1 MNRLILSIETS
12 SKICSVGLL
21 SNGKNLGLIE
31 KLDSRKH
38 AELLPEFVEKLF
50 EKNKVQIKL
59 IDAIAVSIG
68 PGSFTGLRV
77 GLSFAKGIAYA
88 IKCPIIPV
96 PTILSIAYSMKKK
109 KPTSGI
115 MRSHGEKV
123 FFQEFMW
130 DFEKPIAKF
139 RPVFGEFNDFKNK
152 LKNSFHY
159 NCGDI
164 TKSDDIPE
172 AYPSSISVA
181 KLSTIYF
188 KEWLK
193 ENPSDLT
200 SDYIY
205 PYKTN

>member
-1 MNRLILSIETS
+1 MSRLILSIETS

-21 SNGKNLGLIE
+21 SNGKNLGFIE
-31 KLDSRKH
+31 ELDGRKH
-38 AELLPEFVEKLF
+38 AELLPEFVEKLLK
-50 EKNKVQIKL
+50 KNKVQVKS

-77 GLSFAKGIAYA
+77 GLSFAKGVAYA

-96 PTILSIAYSMKKK
+96 PTILSIAYSLRKK

-115 MRSHGEKV
+115 IRSHGEKV
-123 FFQEFMW
+123 FFQDFRW
-130 DFEKPIAKF
+130 DFEKPIIKS
-139 RPVFGEFNDFKNK
+139 RPIFGELNEFKNK
-152 LKNSFHY
+152 LENSFHY
-159 NCGDI
+159 DCKDI
-164 TKSDDIPE
+164 IKEGSIPE

-193 ENPSDLT
+193 ENPYDLT

>member
-21 SNGKNLGLIE
+21 KNGKNLGTIE
-31 KLDSRKH
+31 KSDSRKH
-38 AELLPEFVEKLF
+38 AELLPEFVQNLLK
-50 EKNKVQIKL
+50 KNKFEIKS

-96 PTILSIAYSMKKK
+96 PTILSMAYGLKKH

-115 MRSHGEKV
+115 MRSHGEKI
-123 FFQEFMW
+123 FFQEFRW
-130 DFEKPIAKF
+130 DLEKPIVKSK
-139 RPVFGEFNDFKNK
+139 PILGELDDFNKK
-152 LKNSFHY
+152 IENSFHY
-159 NCGDI
+159 DCSDI
-164 TKSDDIPE
+164 ITASEILK
-172 AYPSSISVA
+172 AYPSSISIA

-188 KEWLK
+188 KEWIN
-193 ENPSDLT
+193 ENPSDLI

-205 PYKTN
+205 PYKTK

>member
-1 MNRLILSIETS
+1 MNKLILSIETS

-21 SNGKNLGLIE
+21 MNGKNLGSIE
-31 KLDSRKH
+31 ELDGRKH

-50 EKNKVQIKL
+50 ENNKVQVKL

-96 PTILSIAYSMKKK
+96 PTILSLAYSLKKH
-109 KPTSGI
+109 KPSSGI
-115 MRSHGEKV
+115 MRSHGKKI
-123 FFQEFMW
+123 FFQEFRW
-130 DFEKPIAKF
+130 ESDKPIVKS
-139 RPVFGEFNDFKNK
+139 RPTFGELNDFKNK
-152 LKNSFHY
+152 LDNCFHY
-159 NCGDI
+159 NC
-164 TKSDDIPE
+164 DDIIKAGNIHE

-181 KLSTIYF
+181 KLSILYF
-188 KEWLK
+188 KEWIK
-193 ENPSDLT
+193 KNPSDLT